1 MPRMVTMWLASLLVL
16 VSACAGG
23 GSRGTSADEFQVVVS
38 APMSTEPWIGAFIE
52 RGARLAVDEL
62 NAHGGVT
69 TPSGARKVRLT
80 VLDNAGSPAKAAANA
95 RKAVDDHA
103 AVLLTD
109 GTGAASVAPITDPA
123 HLPVFICFE
132 GGDELIDPVHRPSLF
147 RMAPANKPM
156 ARRLADYIA
165 NSHPKVGLI
174 SDDSTYGEQGRAA
187 LLAAFKI
194 DEVKVVADQKAPARS
209 SDLTTQVL
217 AARQAGADRLV
228 VWASASDVIAVIQA
242 VHALGW
248 EVPVYT
254 GPTGEDPLVRR
265 RLAEHPDWLD
275 QVTFASFRM
284 TSEVGPVPFEQFRAG
299 YEAKMGV
306 DPVGVRQDGKQV
318 VQPPDWAMF
327 SYDSVRLVAASLS
340 EAGAPGEPLMEALNK
355 ISITGANGDYRG
367 YGADQHEGVNPSDM
381 YFARF
386 HGFVFEPVGDD
397 PLSDT
402 LPSVNQLQD

>member
-1 MPRMVTMWLASLLVL
+1 MLLAPLIVL
-16 VSACAGG
+16 VSACSGG
-23 GSRGTSADEFQVVVS
+23 GSQGASTDDVLVVVS
-38 APMSTEPWIGAFIE
+38 APMSTEPWIGTFIE

-69 TPSGARKVRLT
+69 TPSGARRVKLA

-109 GTGAASVAPITDPA
+109 GTGAASVASVTDPA

-132 GGDELIDPVHRPSLF
+132 GGEALIDPSRWPSLF

-165 NSHPKVGLI
+165 NSRPKVGVI
-174 SDDSTYGEQGRAA
+174 SDDSTYGEQGRDA
-187 LLAAFKI
+187 LLQAFKI
-194 DEVKVVADQKAPARS
+194 DEVEVVADQKAPTRS

-217 AARQAGADRLV
+217 AARQAGADKLV
-228 VWASASDVIAVIQA
+228 VWASASDVIAAIQA

-248 EVPVYT
+248 KVPIYT
-254 GPTGEDPLVRR
+254 GPTGEDPLVRQR
-265 RLAEHPDWLD
+265 FAEHPDWLD

-284 TSEVGPVPFEQFRAG
+284 TSEVGPRPFEEFRAN

-306 DPVGVRQDGKQV
+306 DLVGVHQDGKQV
-318 VQPPDWAMF
+318 VQPPDWPMF
-327 SYDSVRLVAASLS
+327 SYDAVRLIAASLS
-340 EAGAPGEPLMEALNK
+340 EGGELGQPLMEALNK
-355 ISITGANGDYRG
+355 VSITGANGDYRG
-367 YGADQHEGVNPSDM
+367 YAANQHEGVNPSDM

-386 HGFVFEPVGDD
+386 HGFVFEPVDDD

>member
-1 MPRMVTMWLASLLVL
+1 MVPMWLAALIVL
-16 VSACAGG
+16 ISACSGG
-23 GSRGTSADEFQVVVS
+23 GSQGASTDDLLVVVS

-52 RGARLAVDEL
+52 RGARFAIDEL

-69 TPSGARKVRLT
+69 TSSGSRRVRLT

-109 GTGAASVAPITDPA
+109 GTGAASVAPITDA
-123 HLPVFICFE
+123 ANLPVFICFE
-132 GGDELIDPVHRPSLF
+132 GGEALIDPSRWPSLF

-165 NSHPKVGLI
+165 NSRPKVGVI
-174 SDDSTYGEQGRAA
+174 SDDSTYGEQGREA
-187 LLAAFKI
+187 LLQAFKI

-209 SDLTTQVL
+209 PDLTTQVL
-217 AARQAGADRLV
+217 AARQAGADKLV
-228 VWASASDVIAVIQA
+228 VWASAGDVIAAVQA

-248 EVPVYT
+248 KVPVYT

-275 QVTFASFRM
+275 QVTFVSFRM
-284 TSEVGPVPFEQFRAG
+284 TSEVGPVPFEQFRTG

-306 DPVGVRQDGKQV
+306 DLVGVRQDGKQV
-318 VQPPDWAMF
+318 VQPPDWPMF
-327 SYDSVRLVAASLS
+327 SYDVVHLVAASLS
-340 EAGAPGEPLMEALNK
+340 EAGAPGAPLMQALNK
-355 ISITGANGDYRG
+355 VSITGANGDYRG
-367 YGADQHEGVNPSDM
+367 YAADQHEGVNPSDM

-402 LPSVNQLQD
+402 IPSVNQLQD